1 MAREFYAPVLVT
13 AVPVDGDYVIRAVND
28 APQACELSVNV
39 SAVDMAGNLRALHA
53 GGATVETTA
62 VDVLTIKGADLNPDE
77 MLHFTWET
85 GTGANGSDTF
95 APKPYKDY
103 NLQAPNLTQIVS
115 GNTLTLTA
123 QTLALFVAIE
133 ADVPGRFDHNAFT
146 LLPGQTK
153 VVQFTPADPADKPKF
168 TLRDL
173 HSATYA

>member
-1 MAREFYAPVLVT
+1 
-13 AVPVDGDYVIRAVND
+13 
-28 APQACELSVNV
+28 
-39 SAVDMAGNLRALHA
+39 
-53 GGATVETTA
+53 
-62 VDVLTIKGADLNPDE
+62 VLTIAGADLKPDE
-77 MLHFTWET
+77 MLSYTWET
-85 GTGANGSDTF
+85 ADGTTGSDTF

-103 NLQAPNLTQIVS
+103 DLQAPNLTHLVS

-123 QTLALFVAIE
+123 QTLALFVAVE

-153 VVQFTPADPADKPKF
+153 VVQFTPTNPAGKPNF